1 MCINAMIVFE
11 SKWMMGTI
19 AERKQ
24 PQETNMKRNP
34 LTQNSHLVTVL
45 LRWIQTYYLHK
56 FERYVATHELAA

>member
-1 MCINAMIVFE
+1 
-11 SKWMMGTI
+11 MMGTI
-19 AERKQ
+19 PARKQ

-56 FERYVATHELAA
+56 FERYVATHELAV

>member
-1 MCINAMIVFE
+1 MIVFE
-11 SKWMMGTI
+11 SKRMMGTI
-19 AERKQ
+19 PARKQ

-56 FERYVATHELAA
+56 FERYVATHELAV